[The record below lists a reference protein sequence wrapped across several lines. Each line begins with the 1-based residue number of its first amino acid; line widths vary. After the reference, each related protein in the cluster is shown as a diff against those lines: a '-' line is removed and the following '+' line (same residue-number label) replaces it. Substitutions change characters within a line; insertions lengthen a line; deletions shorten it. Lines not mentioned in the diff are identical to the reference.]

1 MEKYSSSERQR
12 CLKFR
17 FGLQIAEV
25 CRGWYTQI
33 STAIEVQQ
41 RRKRIGNGPL
51 AEIDYWRERNAAISA
66 LYEQL
71 KVKDMSSN

>member
-1 MEKYSSSERQR
+1 MRHH
-12 CLKFR
+12 FR
-17 FGLQIAEV
+17 FCLLQIAEV
-25 CRGWYTQI
+25 CRGWYSQI
-33 STAIEVQQ
+33 SDAIEVQQ

-71 KVKDMSSN
+71 KVSGAYLYYMFCT

>member
-1 MEKYSSSERQR
+1 MMIIIM
-12 CLKFR
+12 
-17 FGLQIAEV
+17 QIAEV
-25 CRGWYTQI
+25 CRGWFTQI

-71 KVKDMSSN
+71 KVMTSHPHSLLVIYCMP